1 MIWYIKKWLDNWR
14 LISNSI
20 DIYIESILLTKNS
33 AWMIREHK
41 GGRICYQ
48 KYDVRETTV
57 LDPNIG
63 TETTGIAA

>member
-1 MIWYIKKWLDNWR
+1 
-14 LISNSI
+14 
-20 DIYIESILLTKNS
+20 
-33 AWMIREHK
+33 MIREHK